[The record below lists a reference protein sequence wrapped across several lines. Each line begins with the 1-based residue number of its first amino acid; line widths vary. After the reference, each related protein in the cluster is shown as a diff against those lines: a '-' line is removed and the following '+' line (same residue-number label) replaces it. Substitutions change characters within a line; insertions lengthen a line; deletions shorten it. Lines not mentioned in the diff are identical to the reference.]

1 MMRARRCA
9 GMETNTQCCQ
19 RNTPSPGSGAE
30 TIYKVIEKRKQIMA
44 ANNKR
49 KNELQFKLTEDD
61 IKLFGRYRILYTK
74 QGHRMVLQQRLTYLI
89 SAAALAVL
97 FTVFHVDKKFTIMMY
112 ITAAVIAFVGI
123 FFAETLVIR
132 QQDRE
137 IAKTESSAER
147 VHAVTNTVRLEEEGF
162 STFAA
167 GDEQHFKY
175 TDIKLVDLTDHAI
188 YVWLSDEMIMPL
200 PLHAFRD
207 LKDMKE
213 TCKWIREKAGLNE

>member
-1 MMRARRCA
+1 
-9 GMETNTQCCQ
+9 
-19 RNTPSPGSGAE
+19 
-30 TIYKVIEKRKQIMA
+30 MA

-97 FTVFHVDKKFTIMMY
+97 FSVFHVDKKFTIMMY
-112 ITAAVIAFVGI
+112 ITAAVIAVIGI

-132 QQDRE
+132 QQDKE

-147 VHAVTNTVRLEEEGF
+147 VNAATNTVRLEEDGF

-167 GDEQHFKY
+167 GDERHFKY

-188 YVWLSDEMIMPL
+188 YVWLSEEMIMPL
-200 PLHAFRD
+200 PLHACRD

>member
-1 MMRARRCA
+1 MKFQSNDAKGIAC
-9 GMETNTQCCQ
+9 
-19 RNTPSPGSGAE
+19 
-30 TIYKVIEKRKQIMA
+30 
-44 ANNKR
+44 
-49 KNELQFKLTEDD
+49 
-61 IKLFGRYRILYTK
+61 IL
-74 QGHRMVLQQRLTYLI
+74 L
-89 SAAALAVL
+89 AALGFALMTFFVRL
-97 FTVFHVDKKFTIMMY
+97 SGDVPTMEKAFFRNAF
-112 ITAAVIAFVGI
+112 AAVIAFVGI